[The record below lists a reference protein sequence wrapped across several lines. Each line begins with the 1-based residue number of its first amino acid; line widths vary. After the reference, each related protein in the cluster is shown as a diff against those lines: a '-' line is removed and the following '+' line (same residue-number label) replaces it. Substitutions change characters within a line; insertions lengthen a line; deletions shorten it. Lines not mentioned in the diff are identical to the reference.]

1 MPPKNSK
8 GQRFRFKASLAQV
21 ASGTKQTALER
32 NARALELRPAIGK
45 GTGKTL
51 KPGLKCEIEEGPWRL
66 TAGVSESSGGTNTG
80 PDPGTFGRVALGSCL
95 AMNYANWAA
104 KLDVPIEGVEV
115 EVEGDYDVRD
125 FYGLA
130 ELPPGYLEVRY
141 RVKIETDAP
150 EELIRKVL
158 DEADA
163 HCPWFGVFCRPQNLK
178 RIVEPVVPKS

>member
-1 MPPKNSK
+1 LLK
-8 GQRFRFKASLAQV
+8 SLQEL
-21 ASGTKQTALER
+21 KTALER

-115 EVEGDYDVRD
+115 EVAGDYDVRD

>member
-1 MPPKNSK
+1 MTVS
-8 GQRFRFKASLAQV
+8 SLIPQDLKSV
-21 ASGTKQTALER
+21 LER
-32 NARALELRPAIGK
+32 NARALELRPSIGK

-51 KPGLKCEIEEGPWRL
+51 VRLQPGMRCEIEDGPWRM
-66 TAGVSESSGGTNTG
+66 TAGVSENSGGTNSG
-80 PDPGTFGRVALGSCL
+80 PDPGTFGRGALGSCL

-104 KLDVPIEGVEV
+104 KLDVPIEGIEV
-115 EVEGDYDVRD
+115 EVEGDYDVRG

-141 RVKIETDAP
+141 RVKIESDAP

-163 HCPWFGVFCRPQNLK
+163 HCPWFDVFRRPQNLK
-178 RIVEPVVPKS
+178 RIVELAVPKS